1 MEAQSSKNKS
11 LAENGEVHSQ
21 SDANMLRV
29 VKAGQNI
36 VKEEIAKHFDIK
48 SLPSSTKSI
57 RIVDVGCF
65 YGLTTVHAMNNVM
78 DAIKSKYESEGL
90 ENQVP
95 EFEVFFNDL
104 ESNNF
109 NALFKFLP
117 PNRDYFAAALPASFF
132 NPILPKQSLH
142 VVHSSNSLNWLSEI
156 PKEITDSSSPAWNK
170 GKIHYTNAHKEVV
183 KAYSAQYA
191 KDWQSFLRARAHDV
205 AVGGLMALFV
215 PSVPE
220 IHLSSE
226 TLSCSDFVIFGDCMM
241 DMAKEGIIKEE
252 QVDSFNL
259 GFYFS
264 CPRELKDI
272 MERNVEFSI
281 ESMAKL
287 DGLTSNGV
295 PIEKRALILRGGL
308 EGFFKRHF
316 GSDEVVDEIF
326 YGYSKKVLT
335 SSLHL
340 HPDTHKMTVVFI
352 LLKRKPLIN

>member
-1 MEAQSSKNKS
+1 MPFSSS
-11 LAENGEVHSQ
+11 
-21 SDANMLRV
+21 
-29 VKAGQNI
+29 
-36 VKEEIAKHFDIK
+36 
-48 SLPSSTKSI
+48 
-57 RIVDVGCF
+57 
-65 YGLTTVHAMNNVM
+65 
-78 DAIKSKYESEGL
+78 
-90 ENQVP
+90 
-95 EFEVFFNDL
+95 
-104 ESNNF
+104 
-109 NALFKFLP
+109 P

-156 PKEITDSSSPAWNK
+156 PKEITDSSSLAWNK

-205 AVGGLMALFV
+205 AVGGLMALLV

-264 CPRELKDI
+264 CPRELKEI

-326 YGYSKKVLT
+326 YRYSKKVLT
-335 SSLHL
+335 SPLHL
-340 HPDTHKMTVVFI
+340 QPDTHKMTVVFI